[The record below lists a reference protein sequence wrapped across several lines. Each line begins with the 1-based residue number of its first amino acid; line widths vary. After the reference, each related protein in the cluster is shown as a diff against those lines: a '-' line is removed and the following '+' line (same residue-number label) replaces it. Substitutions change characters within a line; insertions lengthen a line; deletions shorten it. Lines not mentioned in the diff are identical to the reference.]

1 LATKV
6 TVGTYLK
13 AALPHADEV
22 SVTVAPT
29 EEEIARILKQAEDF
43 DKVVVAT
50 YQAVANPSQVEL
62 VRKLVGSFG
71 DQVGVVAMRSPYD
84 IGKFPEVGTYLV
96 TYESRALA
104 LESASKVL
112 LGQLEATG
120 KLPITLLDA
129 KVNKG

>member
-1 LATKV
+1 LKV
-6 TVGTYLK
+6 
-13 AALPHADEV
+13 ALPNVEEV

-29 EEEIARILKQAEDF
+29 EEEISGIVADAGKF

-50 YQAVANPSQVEL
+50 YQAVANPSQV
-62 VRKLVGSFG
+62 KLVQALVASFG
-71 DQVGVVAMRSPYD
+71 DRIGVVAMRSPYD
-84 IGKFPEVGTYLV
+84 IGKFPEVSTYLV

-120 KLPITLLDA
+120 KLPIKLLNA
-129 KVNKG
+129 KVNNG